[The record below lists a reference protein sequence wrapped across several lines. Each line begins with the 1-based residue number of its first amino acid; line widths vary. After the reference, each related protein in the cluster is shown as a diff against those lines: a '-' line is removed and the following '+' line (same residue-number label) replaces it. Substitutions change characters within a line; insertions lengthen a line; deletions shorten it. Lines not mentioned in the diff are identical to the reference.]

1 MSVSDV
7 VALKSVSDVL
17 ALNIAD
23 NGKPPAGSTSRSKT
37 SSVREKIL
45 VEKSNSWDIT
55 ERNEAQQALQKLA
68 EMYQMALDAADM
80 GAWDYDLLSTRFF
93 GDERCREI
101 FGVPHVESLSVD
113 QVREMIHPDD
123 RSRVSQAVQE
133 AMNSTTDGR
142 CSVEYRVFWPNGSMH
157 WIHARGQVSFRG
169 EGEVRK
175 PVRFTG
181 VIKDI
186 TEQKTAEERLVRREK
201 RLQQFIGAMDEI
213 VFEFDCEGRY
223 LNAWSENEDLL
234 KRPRQE
240 LLGKRVEEIVPK
252 EMAEKLLE
260 TFKQIRMTGS
270 PVTFE
275 YPLEVIGGRR
285 WFLARIALVE
295 PIESGEPTFSFLARD
310 ITERK
315 ELEKRLQESERKFH
329 GIFDNSFQFFALLDT
344 RGKLIEVNRTACTFL
359 GIERSLVAGKSF
371 WKTPWWTHSPELQK
385 RLRQA
390 IENAAQGEC
399 VRFESTHIDANDQE
413 HVIDFTLKPFGE
425 KNRTE
430 LLIAEG
436 RDITDRKRAE
446 EDLRLAHR
454 QLQNIV
460 EFSPDPT
467 FVIDR
472 DKKVIAWN
480 RAIEEMTGVRKEEIL
495 GQGDYAYALPFY
507 GERRPVLIDMVDCPI
522 SKIKERYEK
531 SGIEDRIRY
540 VETYIPSIYGGK
552 GAYVWATASA
562 LCDQDGNLVAAIES
576 VRDISDRKQAENALK
591 EANRELDAFVH
602 TVSHDLRTPLTPII
616 GYTQVLRTIYRERL
630 DEQGLEILS
639 EIEQCAEGM
648 LSLLENLLALAKAGK
663 IKRTLDPVSAD
674 SAVHEVVKNL
684 KSSISDTGLEVKV
697 EDLPS
702 LHIHKTLLIQIFSN
716 LIGNAIQYA
725 GPQGGP
731 IEVGGARSGEWVRLY
746 VRDHGPG
753 IPKGET
759 NNIFNLF
766 SRGSTGSEVQGTG
779 VGLATVKKIASHYE
793 GKVWVED
800 TPGGGATFWVEF
812 RDIPD

>member
-1 MSVSDV
+1 
-7 VALKSVSDVL
+7 LE
-17 ALNIAD
+17 N
-23 NGKPPAGSTSRSKT
+23 
-37 SSVREKIL
+37 
-45 VEKSNSWDIT
+45 KSNRLDSTGQGD
-55 ERNEAQQALQKLA
+55 AQEKLA

-80 GAWDYDLLSTRFF
+80 GAWDYDLLLTRFF

-101 FGVPHVESLSVD
+101 FGVPHVESLGVD

-123 RSRVSQAVQE
+123 RNRVAQAMGE
-133 AMNSTTDGR
+133 SMNSTSDGR

-169 EGEVRK
+169 EGKARK

-186 TEQKTAEERLVRREK
+186 TEQKTAEERLVRSEK

-213 VFEFDCEGRY
+213 VFEFDSEGRY

-234 KRPRQE
+234 KLPRQE
-240 LLGKRVEEIVPK
+240 LLGRQVEEIVPK
-252 EMAEKLLE
+252 EMAEKIFE
-260 TFKQIRMTGS
+260 TFKQMRITGR

-285 WFLARIALVE
+285 WFLARVAMVE
-295 PIESGEPTFSFLARD
+295 PVEDGEPTFSFLARD

-329 GIFDNSFQFFALLDT
+329 GIFDNSFQFFALLNT
-344 RGKLIEVNRTACTFL
+344 SGNLKEVNRTACAFL
-359 GIERSLVAGKSF
+359 GVEKSGVLGKPY
-371 WKTPWWTHSPELQK
+371 WETPWWTHSPDLQK
-385 RLRQA
+385 KLRQA

-399 VRFESTHIDANDQE
+399 VRFESTHIDSDDKE

-425 KNRTE
+425 TSSPE

-467 FVIDR
+467 FVIDAE
-472 DKKVIAWN
+472 KKVIAWN
-480 RAIEEMTGVRKEEIL
+480 RAMEEMTGVRKEEIL

-522 SKIKERYEK
+522 SVIKDRYEK
-531 SGIEDRIRY
+531 SGIEDRVRY

-576 VRDISDRKQAENALK
+576 VRDVSDRKQAENALK

-616 GYTQVLRTIYRERL
+616 GYTQILRTIYGERL
-630 DEQGLEILS
+630 DEQGHEILS

-648 LSLLENLLALAKAGK
+648 LSLLENLLTLAKAGK
-663 IKRTLDPVSAD
+663 LKRTFDPVGAES
-674 SAVHEVVKNL
+674 VVQEVVKNL
-684 KSSISDTGLEVKV
+684 KSSISETGLEIKI

-702 LHIHKTLLIQIFSN
+702 IHIHKTLLIQIFSN

-725 GPQGGP
+725 GSQGSP
-731 IEVGGARSGEWVRLY
+731 NCQARARYDGGRRY
-746 VRDHGPG
+746 FP
-753 IPKGET
+753 
-759 NNIFNLF
+759 
-766 SRGSTGSEVQGTG
+766 
-779 VGLATVKKIASHYE
+779 
-793 GKVWVED
+793 
-800 TPGGGATFWVEF
+800 
-812 RDIPD
+812 